1 MRLFDRIFPARSD
14 PRDEVRPL
22 WARVVAL
29 ARDPAW
35 YRDCGVADT
44 LEGRFDMVTAVLAL
58 VMLRMES
65 APPLT
70 ARTAPLTEIFVEEM
84 DGQLRQSGVGDLMVG
99 KQIGRLM
106 ATLGGRV
113 GAYRA
118 ALAVGG
124 EELAQTVDRNIT
136 LADESRAGA
145 AIKRLRDL
153 SAQLAAT
160 DDEALLAGNFA

>member
-1 MRLFDRIFPARSD
+1 MRLFDRLFSPRSN
-14 PRDEVRPL
+14 PRDELRPL
-22 WARVVAL
+22 WAQVVAL
-29 ARDPAW
+29 AREPAW

-58 VMLRMES
+58 VLLRMER
-65 APPLT
+65 APELA

-113 GAYRA
+113 GALRA

-124 EELAQTVDRNIT
+124 EELVQAVHRNIT
-136 LADESRAGA
+136 LADDSRADA
-145 AIKRLRDL
+145 AAGRLR
-153 SAQLAAT
+153 ALAARLDAMS
-160 DDEALLAGNFA
+160 DDALLTGELA